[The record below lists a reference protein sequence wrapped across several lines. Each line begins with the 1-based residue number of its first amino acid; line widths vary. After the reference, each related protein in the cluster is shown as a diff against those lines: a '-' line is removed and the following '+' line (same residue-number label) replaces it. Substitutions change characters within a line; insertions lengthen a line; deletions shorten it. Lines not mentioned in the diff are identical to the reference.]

1 MAMPALTSML
11 FKPLAALASRGAAA
25 AAGTCCCL
33 LRVLMRLQ
41 VPLPAP
47 PAHCP
52 PVFVLGGENDKVLD
66 VKAYEELAR

>member
-1 MAMPALTSML
+1 MW
-11 FKPLAALASRGAAA
+11 
-25 AAGTCCCL
+25 
-33 LRVLMRLQ
+33 LQ

-47 PAHCP
+47 PGHCP